1 VVMMT
6 DLLNLM
12 HGSKPFLL
20 RMVSGRVIEIP
31 HPDFVAMTPE
41 RTALVLVR
49 REEPRLEVIR
59 INQIESIEVADDTAA
74 A

>member
-1 VVMMT
+1 
-6 DLLNLM
+6 
-12 HGSKPFLL
+12 
-20 RMVSGRVIEIP
+20 MVSGRVIEIP